1 MGKKLT
7 LTEELNRI
15 KGLMV
20 YENGDYKNPII
31 KEENGDTPPKF
42 TEKIDFAP
50 GWYTLKGS
58 YTGKS
63 GKTWSWDIPATLQED
78 LEKVKEYLL
87 KNPKGYMLDIIL
99 EAGESQIPNTDNT
112 GKKGKYPSNKVGVGY
127 LSEARLN
134 TIENYIKKIL
144 TNWEKEGFDVTNIKV
159 KRCYGE
165 NCGKSPQDAEGKTEW
180 IGQEEFCP
188 SDTKDPYSSKCFTEY
203 KNGIRNK
210 NPKIIELQKKYTEE
224 QYVRV
229 TMGVNKTKGGGGQE
243 EDIEPF
249 TEYIDGITPIPV
261 TEGCLTGLKIKLFTY
276 SHSCNKAEFFIV
288 ANNTVLKNTSGGITH
303 NGNDGSGAMA
313 LSDGTKLYAKT
324 LNPGYGKIGTTK
336 YGTDGDKEG
345 ERFDD
350 FIITSEQSK
359 QIISQMKNN
368 KLVIYAICTTK
379 SCHSTMVEATITH
392 PKREK
397 NVFGPKKLKGDK
409 NILAVLSPCGDAITS
424 SNSKKSL
431 INTFTQPNTESEFNQ
446 LKTERLK
453 IQNSIKG
460 GGGAEVKSE
469 EGFKSKL
476 LTRISTAETY
486 IDRIIDSIEIKV
498 DEIEKRYSD
507 RSLDYKT
514 EKLNGFLNSYFKRS
528 GKGEEYL
535 DKAKNAL
542 QQKPYLFG
550 GTTKKKNY
558 DYMIGD
564 NKMILFDKN
573 LHKDKNEMFT
583 DIKRK
588 LTKIYSVL
596 NQVIQSDELI
606 SYFGGNRYVGAN
618 SVIDVSKIYNTFKG
632 KPKKVGDLVQN
643 F

>member
-1 MGKKLT
+1 MRKKLT

-20 YENGDYKNPII
+20 YENGNYKNPII
-31 KEENGDTPPKF
+31 KEENNTPPPKF

-63 GKTWSWDIPATLQED
+63 GKSFWSWDIPKTLQED
-78 LEKVKEYLL
+78 LQKLKEFLLKTPEGYLL
-87 KNPKGYMLDIIL
+87 DVVL
-99 EAGESQIPNTDNT
+99 EAGESQIPNADNT
-112 GKKGKYPSNKVGVGY
+112 PNGGGKSVIPGF
-127 LSEARLN
+127 LSEKRLI
-134 TIENYIKKIL
+134 TIEDYILNVFNEWKKDGINAENIKIKK
-144 TNWEKEGFDVTNIKV
+144 
-159 KRCYGE
+159 CYGK
-165 NCGKSPQDAEGKTEW
+165 NCGKNPTDAVGKTTWVGKEYW
-180 IGQEEFCP
+180 SGLKN
-188 SDTKDPYSSKCFTEY
+188 KD
-203 KNGIRNK
+203 
-210 NPKIIELQKKYTEE
+210 PKIIKLQNKYTEE
-224 QYVRV
+224 QYVTV

-249 TEYIDGITPIPV
+249 IEYIDGITPIPV

-276 SHSCNKAEFFIV
+276 SHSCNIAEFFIV

-303 NGNDGSGAMA
+303 NGNDGSGSSV
-313 LSDGTKLYAKT
+313 LSDGTKLHAKT

-336 YGTDGDKEG
+336 YGTDGDIRG
-345 ERFDD
+345 ERYDN
-350 FIITSEQSK
+350 FIITSEQSN

-397 NVFGPKKLKGDK
+397 NVFGPKKLRGDK
-409 NILAVLSPCGDAITS
+409 NILAVLSPCGDAITTP
-424 SNSKKSL
+424 NSKKSL
-431 INTFTQPNTESEFNQ
+431 VSTFAQPNTESEFNQ

-453 IQNSIKG
+453 LQKSIKG
-460 GGGAEVKSE
+460 GGGSEVKSE

-476 LTRISTAETY
+476 LNRISNMETY
-486 IDRIIDSIEIKV
+486 TDRIIDR
-498 DEIEKRYSD
+498 IEKEVDKIQTKYSD
-507 RSLDYKT
+507 KSLEYKLEELKEFIDDYFDRNGIG
-514 EKLNGFLNSYFKRS
+514 EK
-528 GKGEEYL
+528 YL
-535 DKAKNAL
+535 DKVRSSSNSYT
-542 QQKPYLFG
+542 PSLFG
-550 GTTKKKNY
+550 YITKKKKY
-558 DYMIGD
+558 DFKIGD
-564 NKMILFDKN
+564 IKMNFYDGP
-573 LHKDKNEMFT
+573 LHTDKNEMFT

-596 NQVIQSDELI
+596 NQFLK
-606 SYFGGNRYVGAN
+606 GGNIEDYFSSNRSLYTNVDIFDTEK
-618 SVIDVSKIYNTFKG
+618 VYNTFKG

>member
-1 MGKKLT
+1 MRKKLT

-20 YENGDYKNPII
+20 YENGDYINPII

-63 GKTWSWDIPATLQED
+63 GKSWSWDIPATLQED

-165 NCGKSPQDAEGKTEW
+165 NCGKTPQDAAGKTKW

-188 SDTKDPYSSKCFTEY
+188 SDTKDPYSSKCFTTY
-203 KNGIRNK
+203 KNGIKNK

-249 TEYIDGITPIPV
+249 TEYIGGITPIPV

-276 SHSCNKAEFFIV
+276 SHSCNIAEFFIV

-303 NGNDGSGAMA
+303 NGNDGSSTGQ
-313 LSDGTKLYAKT
+313 LSDGTKLSAKV

-336 YGTDGDKEG
+336 YGTDGDIKG
-345 ERFDD
+345 ERYDE

-359 QIISQMKNN
+359 QIISQTKNN

-379 SCHSTMVEATITH
+379 SCHSTQVEATITH

-397 NVFGPKKLKGDK
+397 NVFGPKRLKGDK
-409 NILAVLSPCGDAITS
+409 NILAVLSPCGDAITT

-431 INTFTQPNTESEFNQ
+431 ISTFAQPNTESEFNQ

-460 GGGAEVKSE
+460 GGGSEVKSE
-469 EGFKSKL
+469 EGYKSKL
-476 LTRISTAETY
+476 LTRISTTETY
-486 IDRIIDSIEIKV
+486 TDRIIDAIKRQVDIIENK
-498 DEIEKRYSD
+498 YSD
-507 RSLDYKT
+507 KSLDYKYK
-514 EKLNGFLNSYFKRS
+514 KLNDFLNDYFDRY

-550 GTTKKKNY
+550 GITKGKKY
-558 DYMIGD
+558 DYSIGD
-564 NKMILFDKN
+564 NKMNLFDDN

-596 NQVIQSDELI
+596 NQVIQSDEMVE
-606 SYFGGNRYVGAN
+606 YFGGNRYMGN
-618 SVIDVSKIYNTFKG
+618 SSLIDVSKIYNTFKG

>member
-1 MGKKLT
+1 MRKKLT
-7 LTEELNRI
+7 ITEELNRM

-20 YENGDYKNPII
+20 YENGTYKNPII

-63 GKTWSWDIPATLQED
+63 GKSWSWDIPATLQED

-87 KNPKGYMLDIIL
+87 KNPKGYMLDITL

-112 GKKGKYPSNKVGVGY
+112 GKKGKYPNNKVGVGY

-144 TNWEKEGFDVTNIKV
+144 TNWEKEGFDVKNIKV

-165 NCGKSPQDAEGKTEW
+165 NCGKSPQDAAGKTKW

-188 SDTKDPYSSKCFTEY
+188 IDTKDPYSSKCFTAY
-203 KNGIRNK
+203 KNGIKNK
-210 NPKIIELQKKYTEE
+210 NPKIIDLQKKYTEE

-229 TMGVNKTKGGGGQE
+229 TMGANKIKGGGGQE

-249 TEYIDGITPIPV
+249 TEYTGGITPIPV

-276 SHSCNKAEFFIV
+276 SHSCNRAEFFIV

-303 NGNDGSGAMA
+303 NGNDGSDSGV
-313 LSDGTKLYAKT
+313 LSDGTKLYAKS

-336 YGTDGDKEG
+336 YGTDGDIEG

-379 SCHSTMVEATITH
+379 SCHSTQVEATITH

-397 NVFGPKKLKGDK
+397 NVFGPKKLRGDK
-409 NILAVLSPCGDAITS
+409 NILAVLSPCGDAITT

-431 INTFTQPNTESEFNQ
+431 ISTFAQPNTESEFNQ
-446 LKTERLK
+446 LKTQRLK
-453 IQNSIKG
+453 IQNTIKG
-460 GGGAEVKSE
+460 GGGTEEKE

-476 LTRISTAETY
+476 LNRISTVETY
-486 IDRIIDSIEIKV
+486 TDRIIDKIESVV
-498 DEIEKRYSD
+498 DIIENKYSD
-507 RSLDYKT
+507 KNDDYKY
-514 EKLNGFLNSYFKRS
+514 EKLNDFLNGYFNRN

-535 DKAKNAL
+535 SKAKGAL
-542 QQKPYLFG
+542 QRKPYLYG
-550 GTTKKKNY
+550 GPAKGKNY
-558 DYMIGD
+558 DYNIGD
-564 NKMILFDKN
+564 IKMNLFDTN
-573 LHKDKNEMFT
+573 LHKDKNKMFT

-596 NQVIQSDELI
+596 NQVIKSDELRG
-606 SYFGGNRYVGAN
+606 YFGGSRYLSSS
-618 SVIDVSKIYNTFKG
+618 SVIDVNKIYNTFKG

>member
-1 MGKKLT
+1 MRKKLT

-20 YENGDYKNPII
+20 YENGTYKNPII

-63 GKTWSWDIPATLQED
+63 GKSWSWDIPKTLQED
-78 LEKVKEYLL
+78 LEKVKEYLI

-134 TIENYIKKIL
+134 TIENYIKKII
-144 TNWEKEGFDVTNIKV
+144 TNWEKEGFDVSNVKIK
-159 KRCYGE
+159 KCYGE
-165 NCGKSPQDAEGKTEW
+165 NCGKTPQDAAGKTPW
-180 IGQEEFCP
+180 VGQKFCP
-188 SDTKDPYSSKCFTEY
+188 SNIKDPYSSVCFSKY
-203 KNGIRNK
+203 KNGVKNK
-210 NPKIIELQKKYTEE
+210 DPEIIKLQKKYTEE

-229 TMGVNKTKGGGGQE
+229 SMGVNKTKGGGGQE
-243 EDIEPF
+243 EEIEPF
-249 TEYIDGITPIPV
+249 TEYIGGITPITV

-276 SHSCNKAEFFIV
+276 SHSCNIAEFFIV
-288 ANNTVLKNTSGGITH
+288 ANNTVLKNSSGGLTH
-303 NGNDGSGAMA
+303 NGNDGSGAGV
-313 LSDGTKLYAKT
+313 LSDGTKLSAKV

-336 YGTDGDKEG
+336 YGTGGDIEG
-345 ERFDD
+345 ERFDE

-359 QIISQMKNN
+359 QIISQTKNN

-379 SCHSTMVEATITH
+379 SCHSTQVEATITH

-409 NILAVLSPCGDAITS
+409 NILAVLSPCGDAITT

-431 INTFTQPNTESEFNQ
+431 VSAFVQPNTESEFNQ

-460 GGGAEVKSE
+460 GGGAEEKE

-476 LTRISTAETY
+476 LNRISAIESYT
-486 IDRIIDSIEIKV
+486 DRIIEKIKREVDIIENKYGSKSF
-498 DEIEKRYSD
+498 DY
-507 RSLDYKT
+507 RS
-514 EKLNGFLNSYFKRS
+514 EKLKTFLDDYF
-528 GKGEEYL
+528 GKSRNNFGEQYL
-535 DKAKNAL
+535 DKIKGFLVQN
-542 QQKPYLFG
+542 PSLFG
-550 GTTKKKNY
+550 YVTKNKKY
-558 DYMIGD
+558 DFIIGD
-564 NKMILFDKN
+564 IKINMYNKN
-573 LHKDKNEMFT
+573 LNKDKNEMFT
-583 DIKRK
+583 DVKRK
-588 LTKIYSVL
+588 LTKIFSVI
-596 NQVIQSDELI
+596 NQFLDSDEI
-606 SYFGGNRYVGAN
+606 EDYFNGNQYAT
-618 SVIDVSKIYNTFKG
+618 SSSASKIYNTFKG